1 MDEKELQQS
10 IRSLELYRAQM
21 ESLDQQYEFM
31 AHTMQEITKAKDT
44 MVAYKEVEEG
54 SEMLTPVGGS
64 SYLFTKAS
72 GTDKAIVGIGAEI
85 AVETKIEDAIARLD
99 ERIKEVEEAMKSLNK
114 RYTEVANLASELAT
128 KIQGA
133 YETP

>member
-10 IRSLELYRAQM
+10 LRSLELYKTQM

-44 MVAYKEVEEG
+44 MVAYKDVEEG

-85 AVETKIEDAIARLD
+85 AVETKIVDAIARLE
-99 ERIKEVEEAMKSLNK
+99 ERTKEVEEAMKSLNQK
-114 RYTEVANLASELAT
+114 YSEVANMASELAT
-128 KIQGA
+128 RIQGA
-133 YETP
+133 YNT

>member
-1 MDEKELQQS
+1 V
-10 IRSLELYRAQM
+10 
-21 ESLDQQYEFM
+21 
-31 AHTMQEITKAKDT
+31 QEVTKAKDT
-44 MVAYKEVEEG
+44 MVAYKEVDEG

-85 AVETKIEDAIARLD
+85 AVETKIDDAIARLD

>member
-10 IRSLELYRAQM
+10 LRSLELYKTQM

-44 MVAYKEVEEG
+44 MVAYKDVEEG

-85 AVETKIEDAIARLD
+85 AVETKIVDAIARLE
-99 ERIKEVEEAMKSLNK
+99 ERTKEVEEAMKSLNQK
-114 RYTEVANLASELAT
+114 YSEVANMASELAT
-128 KIQGA
+128 RIQGA
-133 YETP
+133 YNTL

>member
-1 MDEKELQQS
+1 MDERELQQS
-10 IRSLELYRAQM
+10 IRTLELYRAQM

-31 AHTMQEITKAKDT
+31 AHTIQEITKAKDT
-44 MVAYKEVEEG
+44 MTAYKDIEDG

-85 AVETKIEDAIARLD
+85 AVETKIDDAIARLE
-99 ERIKEVEEAMKSLNK
+99 ERVREVEEAMKSLNK
-114 RYTEVANLASELAT
+114 RYTEIANMASELAN

-133 YETP
+133 YETM

>member
-1 MDEKELQQS
+1 MDERELQQS
-10 IRSLELYRAQM
+10 LKNLELYRTQM

-31 AHTMQEITKAKDT
+31 THTIQEITKAKDT
-44 MVAYKEVEEG
+44 MVAYRDVEDG

-72 GTDKAIVGIGAEI
+72 STDKAIVGIGAEI
-85 AVETKIEDAIARLD
+85 AVETKIDDAITKLE

-114 RYTEVANLASELAT
+114 RYSEVANIASELAT
-128 KIQGA
+128 KIQSA
-133 YETP
+133 YGTM

>member
-10 IRSLELYRAQM
+10 LKNLELYKVQM

-31 AHTMQEITKAKDT
+31 AHTIQEITKAKET
-44 MVAYKEVEEG
+44 MEEYREIEEG

-72 GTDKAIVGIGAEI
+72 STDKAIVGIGAEI
-85 AVETKIEDAIARLD
+85 AVETKIDDAIARLE
-99 ERIKEVEEAMKSLNK
+99 ERTKEVEEAMKSLKK
-114 RYTEVANLASELAT
+114 RYSEVANIASELAT
-128 KIQGA
+128 TIQSA
-133 YETP
+133 YETL

>member
-31 AHTMQEITKAKDT
+31 AHTIQEITKAKET
-44 MVAYKEVEEG
+44 MEAYRDVEEG

-85 AVETKIEDAIARLD
+85 AVETKIDDAIARLD

-114 RYTEVANLASELAT
+114 KYSEVANIASELAT
-128 KIQGA
+128 KIQSA
-133 YETP
+133 YGTM

>member
-10 IRSLELYRAQM
+10 LRSLELYKTQM

-44 MVAYKEVEEG
+44 MVAYKDVEEG

-85 AVETKIEDAIARLD
+85 AVETKIVDAIARLE
-99 ERIKEVEEAMKSLNK
+99 ERTKEVEEAMKSLNQK
-114 RYTEVANLASELAT
+114 HSEVANMASELAT
-128 KIQGA
+128 RIQGA
-133 YETP
+133 YNTL